1 MAVMRT
7 MHTRGSR
14 WLGCARVLGGLLS
27 ISGFLWALDVFL
39 RLSSVFLAVWQPRKR
54 ARMGRSERV
63 FLAGEEK
70 GTRERWRVEGGVEN
84 GTPARRKSQGQR
96 FSQLSLR
103 TF

>member
-14 WLGCARVLGGLLS
+14 WLGCAQVLGGLLS

-39 RLSSVFLAVWQPRKR
+39 RLPSVFLAVWQRRKR

-63 FLAGEEK
+63 LLAGEE
-70 GTRERWRVEGGVEN
+70 RENQERWRVEA
-84 GTPARRKSQGQR
+84 TIPARR
-96 FSQLSLR
+96 
-103 TF
+103 

>member
-14 WLGCARVLGGLLS
+14 WLGCAQVLGGLLS

-39 RLSSVFLAVWQPRKR
+39 RLSSVFLALWQRRKR

-63 FLAGEEK
+63 LLAGEER
-70 GTRERWRVEGGVEN
+70 GNQERWRVEA
-84 GTPARRKSQGQR
+84 TIPARR
-96 FSQLSLR
+96 
-103 TF
+103 